1 MWKKQR
7 LHILWTRPFQISGWN
22 FLLVLLGIQH
32 PFTRVTWAHHP
43 VESEAAASNEAELDV
58 IIHSLESKPDLTEKL
73 KQFQADCIQ
82 NCFSK
87 WAGYIMDKE
96 ILGSVFSL
104 SLELSD
110 KKLPYYHKE
119 MKMRFSSKEELL
131 LTDKLK
137 ICWKKVQ

>member
-1 MWKKQR
+1 M
-7 LHILWTRPFQISGWN
+7 
-22 FLLVLLGIQH
+22 
-32 PFTRVTWAHHP
+32 
-43 VESEAAASNEAELDV
+43 ESEAAAANEAELDV